1 VGASRVEA
9 DKLDVARRALD
20 AAASSACEF
29 LLPADVVVAPEP
41 VAGAPKE
48 TVAADA
54 MPAAGM
60 GLDIGPQTIVA
71 YRERIVAAGTVF
83 WNGPMGLFEIADF
96 ADGTRTVAEA
106 VASCPGVTVTGGGDT
121 VSALRAFG
129 LEGKVTHVST
139 GGGAS
144 MEFLE
149 GRPLPGVEALLD
161 AGE

>member
-1 VGASRVEA
+1 
-9 DKLDVARRALD
+9 
-20 AAASSACEF
+20 
-29 LLPADVVVAPEP
+29 
-41 VAGAPKE
+41 
-48 TVAADA
+48 
-54 MPAAGM
+54 M
-60 GLDIGPQTIVA
+60 
-71 YRERIVAAGTVF
+71 
-83 WNGPMGLFEIADF
+83 
-96 ADGTRTVAEA
+96 
-106 VASCPGVTVTGGGDT
+106 TGGGDT